1 MNMVFEDSADY
12 RTAILMKEILLHLQM
27 KGYEQYLLLCYIFLG
42 LMNATLNDILHRILV
57 GTQ

>member
-1 MNMVFEDSADY
+1 MSIHISY
-12 RTAILMKEILLHLQM
+12 ILHLQM
-27 KGYEQYLLLCYIFLG
+27 KGYEQYLLRCYIFLG